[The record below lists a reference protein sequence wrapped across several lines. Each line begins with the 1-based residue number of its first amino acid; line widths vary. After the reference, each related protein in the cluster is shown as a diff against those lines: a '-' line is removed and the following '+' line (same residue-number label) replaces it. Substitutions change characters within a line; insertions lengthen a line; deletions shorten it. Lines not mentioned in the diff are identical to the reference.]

1 MEYEFSEQFN
11 AMETAI
17 SSHKIGHSSPMKIAY
32 VASISVG
39 EKRKT
44 EEQDFGGFV
53 SANNRVRAK
62 KRKMGWGGEGMKRL
76 QTNP

>member
-1 MEYEFSEQFN
+1 
-11 AMETAI
+11 
-17 SSHKIGHSSPMKIAY
+17 MKIAY

-53 SANNRVRAK
+53 SANNRVRTK
-62 KRKMGWGGEGMKRL
+62 KKKMGWERGRNETLADKPLKTAHMAFL
-76 QTNP
+76 IFWHFSIPTLLNYSLF

>member
-1 MEYEFSEQFN
+1 
-11 AMETAI
+11 METGI

-39 EKRKT
+39 EQRKT

-53 SANNRVRAK
+53 SANNRVRTK
-62 KRKMGWGGEGMKRL
+62 KKEDGVGEGKE
-76 QTNP
+76 

>member
-1 MEYEFSEQFN
+1 
-11 AMETAI
+11 METGK

-39 EKRKT
+39 EQRKT

-53 SANNRVRAK
+53 SANNRVRTKK
-62 KRKMGWGGEGMKRL
+62 KRWGGGREGMKRL